1 MNTKTLFQ
9 VFLILLALVISSLF
23 YFKYFYKDK
32 DKVQNIL
39 KERSHSEIKETE
51 TLKGN
56 TIKEISY
63 ESIDNNGNSYII
75 NSDLGTFTEKNK
87 EEVLM
92 TNVIAKIIFKNG
104 TYVDLKSKK
113 ARYNT
118 LNSNTNFFDDVE
130 LKFLN
135 HRVNSNNID
144 VFFTDSKLEAYNNLV
159 YRNSEIDLKADKV
172 ELDLLTKNS
181 KIFMFDNSKVKII
194 KD

>member
-144 VFFTDSKLEAYNNLV
+144 VFFY
-159 YRNSEIDLKADKV
+159 
-172 ELDLLTKNS
+172 
-181 KIFMFDNSKVKII
+181 
-194 KD
+194 

>member
-144 VFFTDSKLEAYNNLV
+144 VFFTDSKL
-159 YRNSEIDLKADKV
+159 
-172 ELDLLTKNS
+172 
-181 KIFMFDNSKVKII
+181 
-194 KD
+194 

>member
-1 MNTKTLFQ
+1 MELTLIWN
-9 VFLILLALVISSLF
+9 L
-23 YFKYFYKDK
+23 
-32 DKVQNIL
+32 
-39 KERSHSEIKETE
+39 
-51 TLKGN
+51 
-56 TIKEISY
+56 
-63 ESIDNNGNSYII
+63 
-75 NSDLGTFTEKNK
+75 
-87 EEVLM
+87 
-92 TNVIAKIIFKNG
+92 
-104 TYVDLKSKK
+104 K

>member
-1 MNTKTLFQ
+1 M
-9 VFLILLALVISSLF
+9 
-23 YFKYFYKDK
+23 
-32 DKVQNIL
+32 
-39 KERSHSEIKETE
+39 
-51 TLKGN
+51 
-56 TIKEISY
+56 
-63 ESIDNNGNSYII
+63 SIDNNGNSYII